1 MEEVVCLELFSAA
14 EVKQWLISGI
24 SLRGLSKEVI
34 AKQRAYAII
43 NNPYV
48 TDDLKIISA
57 LFVNDQVAAYTYL
70 FPDQVRILDEN
81 DNPTQK
87 LIYWN
92 TALYCDPKY
101 EGRGYA
107 FCVIGQFCELY
118 GDDYFDL
125 DAAPASIE
133 NLKYAGLHVEFLNQ
147 YQLSRKSIGNAGLKS
162 TLAHIKEKCELSLF
176 SNKRSLIKQISTTKY
191 SLEYVDFI
199 DDETYNFICKHA
211 TNDLFLRS
219 QEMLNWILTYPFMQ
233 SCPVLSRVDRENV
246 FSSNRKFFA
255 FYGVRVLIDNQLV
268 GFYIYSDS
276 EEIWYLNYLY
286 YDTNYE
292 KDVYY
297 SIAEHVIHSDRAKIH
312 TSDEKLWKFLSSYKL
327 YSKSYILKKSFSYP
341 ANFTYNHKYQIQ
353 AGDGDNIT

>member
-1 MEEVVCLELFSAA
+1 MEEIVRLELFSVV

-24 SLRGLSKEVI
+24 SLRGLSEKVI
-34 AKQRAYAII
+34 ARQRAYAII

-48 TDDLKIISA
+48 TYDLKIISA
-57 LFVNDQVAAYTYL
+57 LFVNDHVAAYTYL
-70 FPDQVRILDEN
+70 FPDKVRVLDE
-81 DNPTQK
+81 DGNPMQK

-162 TLAHIKEKCELSLF
+162 ILARIKEKCELYLF

-199 DDETYNFICKHA
+199 DDETYDFICKHA

-219 QEMLNWILTYPFMQ
+219 HEMLNWILKYPLMR
-233 SCPVLSRVDRENV
+233 SCPLLSRVDRDNV
-246 FSSNRKFFA
+246 FSSNRKIFA
-255 FYGVRVLIDNQLV
+255 FYGVRILVDNQLV

-276 EEIWYLNYLY
+276 KEIWYLNYLY

-292 KDVYY
+292 KEVYY
-297 SIAEHVIHSDRAKIH
+297 SIAEHVIHSDRVKIH
-312 TSDEKLWKFLSSYKL
+312 TSDEKLWKFLSSYNL
-327 YSKSYILKKSFSYP
+327 YSKSYIQKKSFSYP
-341 ANFTYNHKYQIQ
+341 ANFIYNQHYQIQ

>member
-1 MEEVVCLELFSAA
+1 MEEIIRLELFSVA

-24 SLRGLSKEVI
+24 STRGLSDEVI

-70 FPDQVRILDEN
+70 FPDKVRVLDEN
-81 DNPTQK
+81 GNPTQK

-118 GDDYFDL
+118 GDNYFDL

-147 YQLSRKSIGNAGLKS
+147 YQLARKSIGNAGLKS
-162 TLAHIKEKCELSLF
+162 TLARIVEKCELSLF
-176 SNKRSLIKQISTTKY
+176 SNKPNLIKQICSTKY

-199 DDETYNFICKHA
+199 DDETYDFICKHA
-211 TNDLFLRS
+211 THDLFLRS
-219 QEMLNWILTYPFMQ
+219 QEMLNWIFLYPFMQ
-233 SCPVLSRVDRENV
+233 SCPVLSRVDKDNV
-246 FSSNRKFFA
+246 FSSNRKLFA
-255 FYGVRVLIDNQLV
+255 FYGVRVIVDNKLV

-276 EEIWYLNYLY
+276 EEVWYLNYLY

-292 KDVYY
+292 KEVYY

-312 TSDEKLWKFLSSYKL
+312 TSVEKLWKFISSYNL
-327 YSKSYILKKSFSYP
+327 YSKSYIQKKSFSYP
-341 ANFTYNHKYQIQ
+341 ANFTYNHQYQIQ